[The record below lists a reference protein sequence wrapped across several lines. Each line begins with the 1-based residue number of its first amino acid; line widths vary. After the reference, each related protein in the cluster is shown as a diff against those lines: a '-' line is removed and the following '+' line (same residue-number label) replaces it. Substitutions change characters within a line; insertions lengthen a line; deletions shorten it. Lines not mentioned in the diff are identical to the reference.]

1 MKEKRS
7 KNILKDAIW
16 DYYLTNRE
24 ITKEYDKEYKDK
36 KPGKF
41 NKREKIYVVAIVIG
55 LLLLLLKY
63 FVF

>member
-24 ITKEYDKEYKDK
+24 ITKEYKDKE
-36 KPGKF
+36 PGKF
-41 NKREKIYVVAIVIG
+41 NKREKIYVAAIIIG
-55 LLLLLLKY
+55 LLLLLLRY
-63 FVF
+63 LLF

>member
-36 KPGKF
+36 EPGEF

>member
-16 DYYLTNRE
+16 DYYLTNRA

-36 KPGKF
+36 EPGKF
-41 NKREKIYVVAIVIG
+41 NKREKMYVAVIVVG
-55 LLLLLLKY
+55 LLLLFLKY
-63 FVF
+63 IVF